1 MGKVRNNKKRI
12 IQHIGDLIIG
22 LLGLVI
28 VFLILISKIKL

>member
-1 MGKVRNNKKRI
+1 MGKVRNNKNRI
-12 IQHIGDLIIG
+12 RQNIGDLIIG

>member
-12 IQHIGDLIIG
+12 RQNIGDLIIG

-28 VFLILISKIKL
+28 VFLILITKIKL